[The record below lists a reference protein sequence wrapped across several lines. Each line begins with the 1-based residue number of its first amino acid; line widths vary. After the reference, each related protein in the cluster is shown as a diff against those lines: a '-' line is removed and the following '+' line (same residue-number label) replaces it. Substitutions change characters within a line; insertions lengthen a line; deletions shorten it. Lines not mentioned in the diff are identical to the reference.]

1 MRIGGF
7 QALTLSDYPGH
18 IASIVFTQG
27 CNFRCPF
34 CHNGSLLAC
43 ERPLAERIDEDGVLD
58 CLRARAAFLDG
69 VVLSGGEPTMQE
81 DLVAFIDR
89 VKTMGL
95 KVKLDTNGSRPQVLR
110 DLLGGRRLDGVAM
123 DIKAPFGKYDRLTGV
138 EAPVEAIRE
147 SIALL
152 VEGQTPCEFRTTF
165 VRSLLSE
172 RDIDEIRSYLPARA
186 QYTIQPFVA
195 DNALDAS
202 LRSATEPPY
211 DTTDDIPHHLD
222 WFSGE

>member
-18 IASIVFTQG
+18 MASIVFTQG

-34 CHNGSLLAC
+34 CHNRSLLAC
-43 ERPLAERIDEDGVLD
+43 DHPLAERNDEGRVLD

-69 VVLSGGEPTMQE
+69 VVLSGGEPTIQE
-81 DLVAFIDR
+81 ELAAFIER

-95 KVKLDTNGSRPQVLR
+95 KVKLDTNGSRPEVLR
-110 DLLGGRRLDGVAM
+110 DLLGSRRLDGVAM

-138 EAPVEAIRE
+138 TAPVEAIRE

-152 VEGQTPCEFRTTF
+152 VEGATPCEFRTTF
-165 VRSLLSE
+165 VPSLLSE
-172 RDIDEIRSYLPARA
+172 RDLNEIRSYLPARA
-186 QYTIQPFVA
+186 RYTVQAFVA

-202 LRSATEPPY
+202 LRSATELPRGK
-211 DTTDDIPHHLD
+211 TDDIPHHLG

>member
-18 IASIVFTQG
+18 MASIVFTQG

-43 ERPLAERIDEDGVLD
+43 DRPLAERIDEDSMFD

-69 VVLSGGEPTMQE
+69 VVLSGGEPTIQE
-81 DLVAFIDR
+81 DIVAFIER
-89 VKTMGL
+89 VRTMGL
-95 KVKLDTNGSRPQVLR
+95 KVKLDTNGSHPEVLR
-110 DLLGGRRLDGVAM
+110 DLLGGRRLDCVAM
-123 DIKAPFGKYDRLTGV
+123 DIKAPFGKYDRLAGV
-138 EAPVEAIRE
+138 TAPVEAIRE

-152 VEGQTPCEFRTTF
+152 VEIETPCEFRTTF
-165 VRSLLSE
+165 VPSLLSE
-172 RDIDEIRSYLPARA
+172 RDLDEIRSYLPTGAR
-186 QYTIQPFVA
+186 YTVQTFVA

-202 LRSATEPPY
+202 LRPATELPH
-211 DTTDDIPHHLD
+211 DKADDIPHHLD
-222 WFSGE
+222 WLSGE

>member
-18 IASIVFTQG
+18 MASIVFTQG

-43 ERPLAERIDEDGVLD
+43 DRPLAERIDEGRVLD

-69 VVLSGGEPTMQE
+69 VVLSGGEPTIQE
-81 DLVAFIDR
+81 DLVAFIER
-89 VKTMGL
+89 VRTMGL

-110 DLLGGRRLDGVAM
+110 DLLGGRQLDCVAM
-123 DIKAPFGKYDRLTGV
+123 DIKAPFGKYDRLTGA
-138 EAPVEAIRE
+138 EAPIEAIRE

-152 VEGQTPCEFRTTF
+152 VEGQTPCGFRTTF
-165 VRSLLSE
+165 VPSLLSE
-172 RDIDEIRSYLPARA
+172 RDIDEIRSYLPAHTR
-186 QYTIQPFVA
+186 YTVQAFVA
-195 DNALDAS
+195 DNALDTS
-202 LRSATEPPY
+202 LRSATELPR
-211 DTTDDIPHHLD
+211 DRTDDIPHHLD